1 MSFLADGVTT
11 RSGLFG
17 ESADATSAADAKGC
31 YGKCDGI
38 MSNDPVSNPDF
49 AEYNKVFIPIGDRTS
64 FTADRWEGNPLFR
77 GKRIL
82 DAAIADMMTRFSMS
96 EASDL
101 VLTGGENFLY
111 FNPINLIYIK
121 RLQACHRNDSVEQ
134 IVSKCLLIS
143 SKL

>member
-1 MSFLADGVTT
+1 MSGGGWNFLKNTTASPSASFLADGLTT

-17 ESADATSAADAKGC
+17 ESGDATSTADAKGC

-96 EASDL
+96 EASDII
-101 VLTGGENFLY
+101 LTGGENFFY
-111 FNPINLIYIK
+111 FNPIL
-121 RLQACHRNDSVEQ
+121 
-134 IVSKCLLIS
+134 
-143 SKL
+143 